1 MSLGARNMPG
11 PHSDKALNNEARYPC
26 VVELA
31 VPDTGLEIE
40 LNRQIVGFHKSR
52 RIEPRHGRQI
62 IRDNR
67 IYSRWCFSDLA
78 TARAFL
84 EQFGGVLYKVTST

>member
-1 MSLGARNMPG
+1 MPG
-11 PHSDKALNNEARYPC
+11 PHSGKGVHNESRYPY

-31 VPDTGLEIE
+31 VPHSGLEIE
-40 LNRQIVGFHKSR
+40 LNRQIVGFRKSR
-52 RIEPRHGRQI
+52 GIQPRHGRQT

-67 IYSRWCFSDLA
+67 TFSRWCFSDLA

-84 EQFGGVLYKVTST
+84 EQFGGTFNKTTRA